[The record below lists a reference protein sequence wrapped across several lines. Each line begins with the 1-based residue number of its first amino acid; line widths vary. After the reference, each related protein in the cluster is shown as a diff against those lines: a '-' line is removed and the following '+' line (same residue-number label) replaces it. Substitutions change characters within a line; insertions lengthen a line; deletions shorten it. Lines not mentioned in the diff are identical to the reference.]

1 MWVFF
6 FSLPQWELVW
16 GSCHAPLCRRPW
28 PWVIQAAACIQERW
42 LGDSGAQAHIWLWL
56 TADILNRKR
65 RFLFY
70 LFIFFLDSIYRSGWP
85 QTHSDPPTFLSTG
98 IKGTHHHTQLRFLFL
113 KSRGPIASQE
123 HMPRYLLGPKLC
135 LSLSHFQNIW
145 GK

>member
-1 MWVFF
+1 MGIFF
-6 FSLPQWELVW
+6 FFTSMRTCVRQLPCSALQEALTLGNSGCSLHS
-16 GSCHAPLCRRPW
+16 GA
-28 PWVIQAAACIQERW
+28 W